1 MNNVNVLILSDSE
14 DFTSD
19 LVCIELHRQGVSY
32 LRIDRDLINSYD
44 ISWQLSGN
52 LIITNIETNET
63 FSISKEELSGVYF
76 RAPTYFRETF
86 TTSVTPEIQLKRSQA
101 LSMFRNIE
109 YFGQAKWMNAP
120 SRTFFAE
127 NKVIQLLYAKEMGF
141 NIPETEITNGNEPK
155 SSHQEYIAKSID
167 TALFDFG
174 ESEAFSYAEIVSKG
188 DLKKYDNRA
197 APYFI
202 QEYLSDKIDLRVTV
216 IGDMAYACE
225 ILEDSQ
231 GITGD
236 WRLRKNNVKFISIE
250 LPDDIRRMCIDI
262 TAKFGLMFSGIDL
275 IRRKGRYYFVELN
288 PTGEWAWL
296 VDSCGFKIQQRICE
310 CLL

>member
-141 NIPETEITNGNEPK
+141 NIPETEITNGAISSQLRVVEQTTDK
-155 SSHQEYIAKSID
+155 SSAFEEKEVYKGSDFAAIRKQAKKDAEKAYELESSD
-167 TALFDFG
+167 DYDKAEASHTAANLG
-174 ESEAFSYAEIVSKG
+174 EKSYNNMYNINATKQ
-188 DLKKYDNRA
+188 KKH
-197 APYFI
+197 
-202 QEYLSDKIDLRVTV
+202 
-216 IGDMAYACE
+216 
-225 ILEDSQ
+225 
-231 GITGD
+231 
-236 WRLRKNNVKFISIE
+236 
-250 LPDDIRRMCIDI
+250 
-262 TAKFGLMFSGIDL
+262 
-275 IRRKGRYYFVELN
+275 
-288 PTGEWAWL
+288 
-296 VDSCGFKIQQRICE
+296 
-310 CLL
+310 